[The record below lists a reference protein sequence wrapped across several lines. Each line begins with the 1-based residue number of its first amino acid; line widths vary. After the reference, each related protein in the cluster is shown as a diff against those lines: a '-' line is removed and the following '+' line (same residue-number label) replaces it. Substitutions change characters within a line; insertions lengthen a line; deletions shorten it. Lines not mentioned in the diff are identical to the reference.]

1 MWTYNKVLQYPIN
14 IKCPNPR
21 LAKYIISQYGG
32 PDGGGSA
39 GTGEIVSG
47 GRTDDGRSGDSLPPS
62 GADAGGNEGNSDCKT
77 PQH

>member
-1 MWTYNKVLQYPIN
+1 MAEKLQEYS
-14 IKCPNPR
+14 
-21 LAKYIISQYGG
+21 LTWEVTDEMTAKRI
-32 PDGGGSA
+32 GSA